1 MVAGVAHP
9 KVRTPLVRQLYFQV
23 VVAIVLGVALGFVA
37 PEFAASLK
45 PLGDAFIKL
54 VKMIIAPVIFLSV
67 ATGIA
72 HIEATTGRSFGD
84 PDNPLL
90 VSVRSG
96 ARTDRAFRWCT
107 IVATAPGHWSRRS

>member
-1 MVAGVAHP
+1 MTATALAP
-9 KVRTPLVRQLYFQV
+9 KARTPLVRQLYFQV

-67 ATGIA
+67 ATGIMIYA
-72 HIEATTGRSFGD
+72 AT
-84 PDNPLL
+84 
-90 VSVRSG
+90 
-96 ARTDRAFRWCT
+96 
-107 IVATAPGHWSRRS
+107 